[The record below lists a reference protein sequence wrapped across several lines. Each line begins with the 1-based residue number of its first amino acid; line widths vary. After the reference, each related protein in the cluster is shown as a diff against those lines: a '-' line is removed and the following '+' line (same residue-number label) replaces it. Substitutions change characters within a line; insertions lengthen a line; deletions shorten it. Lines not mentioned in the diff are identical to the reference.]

1 MVMSNPSDQKPE
13 DRKQVVIY
21 FGLRWKLLIG
31 FTLIFSIVFAIAF
44 YWFYTFA
51 STQALTRIQQDLLD
65 TLNGAAQEVN
75 GDVLA
80 ELVKEGKPNKQGEA
94 WLAVANADENETPDL
109 PALRDAAQT
118 NFGKAS
124 IIGFSDDPRYQKL
137 MDQLQAIHNI
147 EPRAWPYIFVKTE
160 GERHITYIAD
170 LWARYDPSKAT
181 PFMFTITS
189 KLSYK
194 GLNELT
200 LRLDSAGNFTPYTDQ
215 WGQWVSAYRPIKNTK
230 GMAAIGIDFSAD
242 YVYQIQDV
250 IRNQVATAF
259 TVAYLGLF
267 ILVFL
272 VSSALTNPIVKLT
285 LATDALGERNYS
297 QNFSRLKFAI
307 RFSDEVVK
315 LTDVFAVMKKN
326 NQNQAANHEA
336 VLNNIAD
343 GVLVLNLQGGF
354 LSANPAL
361 LSMVSKEDLQEII
374 AEPLGKTIKWKRK
387 VFSVTTAPVPD
398 VGTVAVFR
406 DETRRYEIER
416 AKDAMLATASHE
428 LRTPLT
434 AVMNYLEMLI
444 VFTRMGKTNIELFT
458 EHLNRALENS
468 QRLHRLILAILD
480 QAQIHAGRMELKK
493 QHFSLQEVFE
503 TTQQLLNS
511 LIVQKGL
518 SYELTVYPEVPDE
531 IVGDADRLQQ
541 VLLNLIGNAIKF
553 TTRGGIRVDVHC
565 QNAET
570 LTIAV
575 ADTGPGIPT
584 EQLPDIFEA
593 FRRGS
598 NYTYREHQGAG
609 LGLSIVKEIVTLM
622 NGHISVS
629 SEMGVGSV
637 FTVTIP
643 VILA

>member
-1 MVMSNPSDQKPE
+1 MAVSGQKPKNT
-13 DRKQVVIY
+13 KQAIIY
-21 FGLRWKLLIG
+21 FSLRWKLLIG
-31 FTLIFSIVFAIAF
+31 FTLIFSVVFAIAF

-65 TLNGAAQEVN
+65 TLNGASQEVS
-75 GDVLA
+75 GDVLQG
-80 ELVKEGKPNKQGEA
+80 LIKEGKPNAQGEA
-94 WLAVANADENETPDL
+94 WLAVANADENETPNL
-109 PALRDAAQT
+109 PALRDVAQA

-124 IIGFSDDPRYQKL
+124 MIGFSDDPRYQQL
-137 MDQLQAIHNI
+137 MDQLQTIHNI

-189 KLSYK
+189 KKSYK
-194 GLNELT
+194 GLYELT
-200 LRLDSAGNFTPYTDQ
+200 LRLDSDGNFTPYTDQ
-215 WGQWVSAYRPIKNTK
+215 WGQWVSAYAPIKNTQ

-242 YVYQIQDV
+242 YVYQVQNA
-250 IRNQVATAF
+250 IRSQVVTAF
-259 TVAYLGLF
+259 AVAYLGLF
-267 ILVFL
+267 VLVFL
-272 VSSALTNPIVKLT
+272 VSSALTKPIVKLT
-285 LATDALGERNYS
+285 LATDALGDGDYS
-297 QNFSRLKFAI
+297 QNLSGMKSAG
-307 RFSDEVVK
+307 RFSDEIVK
-315 LTDVFAVMKKN
+315 LTDVFAVMEKHNK
-326 NQNQAANHEA
+326 NQAANHEA

-343 GVLVLNLQGGF
+343 GVVVLDVQEGF

-374 AEPLGKTIKWKRK
+374 TKPLGKTIKWKRK
-387 VFSVTTAPVPD
+387 VFSVTTAPVPG

-406 DETRRYEIER
+406 DETRRHEIER
-416 AKDAMLATASHE
+416 AKDSMLATASHE

-444 VFTRMGKTNIELFT
+444 VLTRMGKANTELFT

-480 QAQIHAGRMELKK
+480 QAQIHAGRIELKK
-493 QHFSLQEVFE
+493 QRFNLPEILE
-503 TTQQLLNS
+503 TTRQLLNN
-511 LIVQKGL
+511 LMAQKDL
-518 SYELTVYPEVPDE
+518 SYELIIHPNVPEE

-541 VLLNLIGNAIKF
+541 VLVNLIGNAIKF
-553 TTRGGIRVDVHC
+553 TAQGGIRVVVHY
-565 QNAET
+565 QDAGK

-575 ADTGPGIPT
+575 SDTGPGIPV

-598 NYTYREHQGAG
+598 NYAYREHQGAG

-629 SEMGVGSV
+629 SEIGVGSV
-637 FTVTIP
+637 FTVMIP
-643 VILA
+643 VVAA

>member
-1 MVMSNPSDQKPE
+1 MTMSNPDGQKHKG
-13 DRKQVVIY
+13 RKHSIIY
-21 FGLRWKLLIG
+21 FSLRWKLLIG
-31 FTLIFSIVFAIAF
+31 FTLIFSVVFAIAF

-65 TLNGAAQEVN
+65 TLDGASQEIS
-75 GDVLA
+75 GDVLL

-94 WLAVANADENETPDL
+94 WLAAANADENGTS
-109 PALRDAAQT
+109 DAAALHDIAQT
-118 NFGKAS
+118 DFGKAS
-124 IIGFSDDPRYQKL
+124 IIGFSDDPRYQQL
-137 MDQLQAIHNI
+137 MDQLQTIHNI
-147 EPRAWPYIFVKTE
+147 EPRAWPYIFVKAE
-160 GERHITYIAD
+160 EERHITYIVD

-181 PFMFTITS
+181 PFRFTLPS
-189 KLSYK
+189 RRSYL
-194 GLNELT
+194 GFNELT
-200 LRLDSAGNFTPYTDQ
+200 LRLDSDGNFTPYTDQ
-215 WGQWVSAYRPIKNTK
+215 WGQWVSAYRPVKNTQ

-242 YVYQIQDV
+242 YVYRVQDA

-272 VSSALTNPIVKLT
+272 VSRALTGPIVKLT
-285 LATDALGERNYS
+285 RVADALGDDDYI
-297 QNFSRLKFAI
+297 QDFSGLKSAG
-307 RFSDEVVK
+307 RFSDEIVK
-315 LTDVFAVMKKN
+315 LADIFAVMEKH

-361 LSMVSKEDLQEII
+361 LGMVSKEDLQEII
-374 AEPLGKTIKWKRK
+374 AKPLGKTIKWKRK
-387 VFSVTTAPVPD
+387 VFSVTTAPVPG

-406 DETRRYEIER
+406 EETRRYEIER
-416 AKDAMLATASHE
+416 AKDSMLATASHE

-444 VFTRMGKTNIELFT
+444 VLTRMGKTDMELFT

-493 QHFSLQEVFE
+493 QRFSLLEIFE
-503 TTQQLLNS
+503 TTRQLFNS
-511 LIVQKGL
+511 LLTQKNL
-518 SYELTVYPEVPDE
+518 SYELTIHPDVPDE
-531 IVGDADRLQQ
+531 IIGDADRLQQ
-541 VLLNLIGNAIKF
+541 VLVNLIGNAIKF
-553 TTRGGIRVDVHC
+553 TTQGGIRVVVNC
-565 QNAET
+565 QDAEK

-575 ADTGPGIPT
+575 ADTGPGIPM

-598 NYTYREHQGAG
+598 NYAYREHQGAG

-629 SEMGVGSV
+629 SEVGVGSV

-643 VILA
+643 VIAA